1 MLQFIKN
8 LFWIKLIGCLIFF
21 QNVGFANEQKNEP
34 DVTPESSEDKAQQD
48 RTKEWLDLTTQIGA
62 LKTKMSTQ
70 EVNIKELIKK
80 KNQSKNKEEIQNAV
94 NNLLKEHAELK
105 KIEEQYFEKTQ
116 LLKYRYPDVGL
127 TKQRK
132 YERVKTKSLEDYE
145 QMISLESEIKKTVI
159 KMKEHYGVKEIEEPK
174 TKEIKN
180 IDDLE
185 EKNNL
190 SQPVT
195 LRK

>member
-1 MLQFIKN
+1 M
-8 LFWIKLIGCLIFF
+8 GCLIFF
-21 QNVGFANEQKNEP
+21 QNIGFANESKNEP
-34 DVTPESSEDKAQQD
+34 EVAAESSEDKEQQE

-70 EVNIKELIKK
+70 EENIKELIKK
-80 KNQSKNKEEIQNAV
+80 KNHSKNKEEIQNAV

-116 LLKYRYPDVGL
+116 LLKYRYPDVGI

-180 IDDLE
+180 IDDME

-195 LRK
+195 IRK

>member
-1 MLQFIKN
+1 MLQFIKS
-8 LFWIKLIGCLIFF
+8 LFWIKLMGCLIFF
-21 QNVGFANEQKNEP
+21 QNVGFANESKNEP
-34 DVTPESSEDKAQQD
+34 EVAAESSEDKEQQE

-70 EVNIKELIKK
+70 EENIKELIKK
-80 KNQSKNKEEIQNAV
+80 KNHSKNKEEIQNAV

-116 LLKYRYPDVGL
+116 LLKYRYPDVGI

-180 IDDLE
+180 IDDME

-195 LRK
+195 IRK

>member
-1 MLQFIKN
+1 MSRL
-8 LFWIKLIGCLIFF
+8 IKLFFKLKFIGSLIFF
-21 QNVGFANEQKNEP
+21 QNIVVANENKNEP
-34 DVTPESSEDKAQQD
+34 EVAPESSEDKAQQE

-62 LKTKMSTQ
+62 LKTKKSAQ
-70 EVNIKELIKK
+70 EENIKELIKY
-80 KNQSKNKEEIQNAV
+80 KNRAKNKDEIQNAV
-94 NNLLKEHAELK
+94 KNLLKEHAELR
-105 KIEEQYFEKTQ
+105 KIEEQYYEKTQ
-116 LLKYRYPDVGL
+116 LMKYRYPDVGI

-132 YERVKTKSLEDYE
+132 YERAKGKSLEDYE

-180 IDDLE
+180 IDDME
-185 EKNNL
+185 EKNSL
-190 SQPVT
+190 SQPVI